1 MRLIEGDGVTLDI
14 IIRQKNEI
22 ENMSIRISEHILSI
36 DENILAVSLFSNQF
50 HMVETATKAS
60 FTKRFTVS
68 PTLESSGPAYAAAV
82 YSMVKML
89 EEAFGSVD
97 KIIVDYAGAKV
108 MLIALANGGG
118 YVGLVLSPS
127 VNADFL
133 ALKLKVNLNL
143 EGTPLDVSID
153 R

>member
-1 MRLIEGDGVTLDI
+1 
-14 IIRQKNEI
+14 
-22 ENMSIRISEHILSI
+22 MSIGISQHLLSI
-36 DENILAVSLFSNQF
+36 DESILAVGLFSNQF
-50 HMVETATKAS
+50 HMVETAAKAS
-60 FTKRFTVS
+60 FAKRFTIS
-68 PTLESSGPAYAAAV
+68 PALESSAPAYAAAV

-89 EEAFGSVD
+89 EEPFGSVD
-97 KIIVDYAGAKV
+97 KIVVDYADAKI

-133 ALKLKVNLNL
+133 ALKMKMTLN
-143 EGTPLDVSID
+143 EGDNPIDVSID

>member
-1 MRLIEGDGVTLDI
+1 
-14 IIRQKNEI
+14 
-22 ENMSIRISEHILSI
+22 MSITISQHILSI

-50 HMVETATKAS
+50 HMVEAETRPS
-60 FTKRFTVS
+60 FGKRFAVS
-68 PTLESSGPAYAAAV
+68 PALEASGPAYAAAV

-89 EEAFGSVD
+89 EEPFGSVD

-108 MLIALANGGG
+108 MLIALANGQG
-118 YVGLVLSPS
+118 YIGLVLSSS

-133 ALKLKVNLNL
+133 ALKLRGSLNL